1 MNEWMSERLN
11 ERMRENELL
20 SERINE
26 RMNY

>member
-1 MNEWMSERLN
+1 MNEWLSERLN